1 MLQLRF
7 TRIAFTI
14 TLASLCLVALAD
26 VKVVANVTVTGGPDA
41 GTKKITTAYKGK
53 FIRTETDKTISIY
66 DTLGQTITTINKA
79 GKSYQVLSL
88 KDTFTSMP
96 SMMAK
101 LQVKA
106 NANIQLKPDQGTI
119 AGLAAR
125 KYAGKAT
132 IKITSEGLPEENF
145 PTTQIEI
152 EQWMTEAV
160 PTTTGMGGALMPM
173 KNFIGPLQQYKGM
186 GPVIDE
192 FSKMKG
198 VPLSSKV
205 TLTVLS
211 NPNSRSRA
219 QGPITTTTQV
229 LSVSSAPLDESLFRV
244 PEGYTRTA
252 MRTPKPPNRRAP

>member
-1 MLQLRF
+1 MFQLNF
-7 TRIAFTI
+7 SRIAL
-14 TLASLCLVALAD
+14 TLTLTSLCLAASAD
-26 VKVVANVTVTGGPDA
+26 VKVVANVTVTGGREA
-41 GTKKITTAYKGK
+41 GTKKITTSYKGK

-66 DTLGQTITTINKA
+66 DTASQTITTINKA
-79 GKSYQVLSL
+79 GKTYNVLSL

-106 NANIQLKPDQGTI
+106 NANIELRPDQGTI
-119 AGLAAR
+119 AGLAAK
-125 KYAGKAT
+125 KYSGKAT

-160 PTTTGMGGALMPM
+160 PTTTSMGGALMPM
-173 KNFIGPLQQYKGM
+173 KNFIGPLQHYKGM

-211 NPNSRSRA
+211 NPNSKTRS

-229 LSVSSAPLDESLFRV
+229 LSVSSATLDASLFRV
-244 PEGYTRTA
+244 PEGYTRA
-252 MRTPKPPNRRAP
+252 AIRTPKPPNRRAP

>member
-1 MLQLRF
+1 MHL
-7 TRIAFTI
+7 TRLI
-14 TLASLCLVALAD
+14 TCPVVLSLALLASAD
-26 VKVVANVTVTGGPDA
+26 VKVVANVTVTGGPDT

-66 DTLGQTITTINKA
+66 DTASQTITTINKA
-79 GKSYQVLSL
+79 GKTYNVLSL

-96 SMMAK
+96 SLMAK

-106 NANIQLKPDQGTI
+106 NASILLKPDQGTI
-119 AGLAAR
+119 AGLAAK

-160 PTTTGMGGALMPM
+160 PTTTSMGGALMPM
-173 KNFIGPLQQYKGM
+173 KNFIGPLQHYKGM
-186 GPVIDE
+186 GPLIDE
-192 FSKMKG
+192 WSKMKG

-211 NPNSRSRA
+211 SPNGKTRA
-219 QGPITTTTQV
+219 QEPITTTTQV

-244 PEGYTRTA
+244 PEGYTRA
-252 MRTPKPPNRRAP
+252 AVRTPKPPNRRAP